1 MGDAIKNICEVIQK
15 QAEAV
20 SDVTFML
27 EIVDEDIYPVESV
40 VALEKTRMGSV
51 EQMQT
56 LILELT
62 RLITSGDTGGQE
74 DE

>member
-27 EIVDEDIYPVESV
+27 ELADEDIYPVESA
-40 VALEKTRMGSV
+40 VALEKSRMSSV
-51 EQMQT
+51 EQLQT
-56 LILELT
+56 LILALT
-62 RLITSGDTGGQE
+62 RLITSGDTGGGG